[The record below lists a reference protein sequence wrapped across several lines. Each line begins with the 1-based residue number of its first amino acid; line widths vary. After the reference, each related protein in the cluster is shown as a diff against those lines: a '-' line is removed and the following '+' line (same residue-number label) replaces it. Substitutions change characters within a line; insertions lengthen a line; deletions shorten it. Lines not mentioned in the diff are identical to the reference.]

1 MTTVPALRASS
12 GAGAALIVGH
22 VLGRAYLFA
31 LSTALALAAGDT
43 VFAHRLDEYLQA
55 ARIDLQADRVTV
67 DLDLTPG
74 ASLAESVVA
83 AIDRDQDGVASPD
96 ELNAYVG
103 AIVGQLELSLDGE
116 RLEPQLTSSSFP
128 TGEALRLGEG
138 TIRLQISAAHR
149 PLTFGRHRVLFSNRH
164 FARQG
169 VYLANALVPANSRL
183 SVDEQRRTV
192 DQREVSIDYF
202 LRLKPDTPPDSSLA
216 SVSASG
222 LLLALLATVL
232 VVRYRQGNG
241 S

>member
-12 GAGAALIVGH
+12 GARVVGH
-22 VLGRAYLFA
+22 VLGRASLFA
-31 LSTALALAAGDT
+31 LSTAMALAAT
-43 VFAHRLDEYLQA
+43 TTASAHRLDEYLQA

-103 AIVGQLELSLDGE
+103 AIVGHLELSLDGQ

-149 PLTFGRHRVLFSNRH
+149 PLTFGRHRVFFRNRH
-164 FARQG
+164 FARQS

-183 SVDEQRRTV
+183 SVGEQRRTV
-192 DQREVSIDYF
+192 DQRELSIDYF
-202 LRLKPDTPPDSSLA
+202 VRLKPDTTPDSSLA
-216 SVSASG
+216 SFSASG
-222 LLLALLATVL
+222 LLLTLLATVL

>member
-12 GAGAALIVGH
+12 GARVVGH
-22 VLGRAYLFA
+22 VLGRASLFA
-31 LSTALALAAGDT
+31 LSTAMALAASTT
-43 VFAHRLDEYLQA
+43 VSAHRLDEYLQA

-103 AIVGQLELSLDGE
+103 AIVGHLELSLDGQ

-149 PLTFGRHRVLFSNRH
+149 PLTFGRHRVFFRNRH
-164 FARQG
+164 FARQS

-183 SVDEQRRTV
+183 SVGEQRRTV
-192 DQREVSIDYF
+192 DQRELSIDYF
-202 LRLKPDTPPDSSLA
+202 VRLKPDTTPDSSLA
-216 SVSASG
+216 SFSASG
-222 LLLALLATVL
+222 LLLTLLATVL

>member
-12 GAGAALIVGH
+12 GARVVGH
-22 VLGRAYLFA
+22 VLGRASLFA
-31 LSTALALAAGDT
+31 LSIAMALAAST
-43 VFAHRLDEYLQA
+43 TASAHRLDEYLQA

-103 AIVGQLELSLDGE
+103 AIVRQLELSLDGQ
-116 RLEPQLTSSSFP
+116 RLEPQMTSSSFP
-128 TGEALRLGEG
+128 TAEALRLGEG

-149 PLTFGRHRVLFSNRH
+149 PLTFGRHRVFFSNRH
-164 FARQG
+164 FARQS
-169 VYLANALVPANSRL
+169 VYLANALVPANNRL

-192 DQREVSIDYF
+192 DQRELSIDYF
-202 LRLKPDTPPDSSLA
+202 VRLKPDTTPDSSLA
-216 SVSASG
+216 GFSASG

-232 VVRYRQGNG
+232 VVRYRHG
-241 S
+241 

>member
-12 GAGAALIVGH
+12 GARVVGH
-22 VLGRAYLFA
+22 VLGRASLFA
-31 LSTALALAAGDT
+31 LSTAMALAAST
-43 VFAHRLDEYLQA
+43 TASAHRLDEYLQA

-103 AIVGQLELSLDGE
+103 AIVGHLELSLDGQ

-128 TGEALRLGEG
+128 TGEALRLGDG

-149 PLTFGRHRVLFSNRH
+149 PLTFGRHRVFFRNRH
-164 FARQG
+164 FARQS

-183 SVDEQRRTV
+183 SVGEQRRTV
-192 DQREVSIDYF
+192 DQRELSIDYF
-202 LRLKPDTPPDSSLA
+202 VRLKPDTTPDSSLA
-216 SVSASG
+216 SFSASG
-222 LLLALLATVL
+222 LLLTLLATVL